1 MPEQLERYEQKP
13 LSEQTKQ
20 NLMDQ
25 LTLADHLVYKK
36 YLPDLQ
42 NYALVDP
49 TEQMVGGKITDDY
62 MKVFKLEEL
71 TVKQGEDQLQKLSTV
86 YHSSM
91 ALGCSLAVLVS
102 VKKSGAPAS
111 IYLGVRRNLRQK
123 NSEAI
128 ENLDISFKTLHEGM
142 KSNFPGS

>member
-1 MPEQLERYEQKP
+1 MAEHLERWEQKP

-71 TVKQGEDQLQKLSTV
+71 TVKQGEDQLQKLSASKSLGRLHQSTLV
-86 YHSSM
+86 Y
-91 ALGCSLAVLVS
+91 G
-102 VKKSGAPAS
+102 G
-111 IYLGVRRNLRQK
+111 IYGRRTAKR
-123 NSEAI
+123 
-128 ENLDISFKTLHEGM
+128 
-142 KSNFPGS
+142 

>member
-71 TVKQGEDQLQKLSTV
+71 TVKQGKTSSRNSQRCTIPAWHLDAVWQFWSASKSLGRLHQSTLV
-86 YHSSM
+86 Y
-91 ALGCSLAVLVS
+91 G
-102 VKKSGAPAS
+102 G
-111 IYLGVRRNLRQK
+111 IYGRRTAKR
-123 NSEAI
+123 
-128 ENLDISFKTLHEGM
+128 
-142 KSNFPGS
+142 